1 MLKDTPLDAS
11 GLKELMYKNAQ
22 AAGAS
27 LSFFHAHFL
36 SLSLSRSLSLTLSL
50 SLTHTHIH
58 IEYGHQLDLQNQPKL
73 TFLERLNAGGLCLGF
88 IGLNLICVHCCAVCM
103 GYKVASL

>member
-1 MLKDTPLDAS
+1 MPVVLKSSCTKTHKPRVHL
-11 GLKELMYKNAQ
+11 
-22 AAGAS
+22 S
-27 LSFFHAHFL
+27 LSSTLTFSLSLFRAHFL
-36 SLSLSRSLSLTLSL
+36 SLSLSP
-50 SLTHTHIH
+50 THTYTHY
-58 IEYGHQLDLQNQPKL
+58 EYGHQLDLQNQPKL